1 MRASDGGVGAVNAS
15 APLRFIRER
24 VFSRSTRSPND
35 TALLGYLLVAP
46 VVAILILLVGYPFV
60 YSIWVSFTN
69 TTVGAAGGF
78 IGFANYVSL
87 VQDPTFQTALGN
99 TVVYVAAVEA
109 VKLVLG
115 LAVASLLMQ
124 PLRGRNVWRGL
135 VLLPWA
141 MPGFVAYILWKLLYD
156 PQDGG
161 INIILLGLGLKSPV
175 SFLGNPH
182 LALASVVVL
191 TVWQGFPFWAIMFLA
206 AMQGVPKERYE
217 AAEIDGAGAW
227 SRFQYIT
234 VPGIQSTIMI
244 VLALSTIWTTNA
256 FAAVWLTTQGGPSD
270 ATTIIPVYAYL
281 GLQNLK
287 IGAAAA
293 DSLILIPLLLAFLF
307 VVRWRMRNVEG

>member
-1 MRASDGGVGAVNAS
+1 MRISDRGAGAANAS

-24 VFSRSTRSPND
+24 VFAQRRRSPNN
-35 TALLGYLLVAP
+35 TALLGYLLVVP
-46 VVAILILLVGYPFV
+46 VVAVLTLLVAYPFV
-60 YSIWVSFTN
+60 YSVWVSFTN
-69 TTVGAAGGF
+69 TTVGAVGAY
-78 IGFANYVSL
+78 IGLANYVSL
-87 VQDPTFQTALGN
+87 VQDPTFRTALSN

-109 VKLVLG
+109 IKLVLG

-124 PLRGRNVWRGL
+124 PLRGRNLWRGL

-141 MPGFVAYILWKLLYD
+141 MPGFVAYILWKLIYD
-156 PQDGG
+156 PQDGA
-161 INIILLGLGLKSPV
+161 INIVLLGLGLSNPV

-191 TVWQGFPFWAIMFLA
+191 TVWQGFPFWVVMFLA
-206 AMQGVPKERYE
+206 AMQGVPKEHYE
-217 AAEIDGAGAW
+217 AAKIDGAGAW
-227 SRFQYIT
+227 SRFLYIT
-234 VPGIQSTIMI
+234 IPGIQSTIVI

-270 ATTIIPVYAYL
+270 ATSIIPVYAYL

-293 DSLILIPLLLAFLF
+293 DSLILVPLLLAFLV
-307 VVRWRMRNVEG
+307 VVRWRLQKVDG

>member
-1 MRASDGGVGAVNAS
+1 MRISDRGAGAANAS

-24 VFSRSTRSPND
+24 VFAQRRRSPND
-35 TALLGYLLVAP
+35 TALLGYLLVVP
-46 VVAILILLVGYPFV
+46 VVAVLILLVAYPFV
-60 YSIWVSFTN
+60 YSVWVSFTN
-69 TTVGAAGGF
+69 TTVGAVGAY
-78 IGFANYVSL
+78 IGLANYVSL
-87 VQDPTFQTALGN
+87 VQDPTFRTALSN

-109 VKLVLG
+109 IKLVLG

-124 PLRGRNVWRGL
+124 PLRGRNLWRGL

-141 MPGFVAYILWKLLYD
+141 MPGFVAYILWKLIYD
-156 PQDGG
+156 PQDGA
-161 INIILLGLGLKSPV
+161 INIVLLGLGLSNPV

-191 TVWQGFPFWAIMFLA
+191 TVWQGFPFWVVMFLA
-206 AMQGVPKERYE
+206 AMQGVPKEHYE
-217 AAEIDGAGAW
+217 AAKIDGAGAW
-227 SRFQYIT
+227 SRFLYIT
-234 VPGIQSTIMI
+234 IPGIQSTIVI

-270 ATTIIPVYAYL
+270 ATSIIPVYAYL

-293 DSLILIPLLLAFLF
+293 DSLILVPLLLAFLV
-307 VVRWRMRNVEG
+307 VVRWRLQKVDG